1 MKQKVVVIPS
11 VAPLII
17 TTLQTDWPSSNWLNK
32 TLLSVNVLATILWVY
47 KVIFLY
53 IGDKTTPD
61 SVIRWQQRLDYK
73 PKRATNLI
81 CQL

>member
-1 MKQKVVVIPS
+1 MFKQ
-11 VAPLII
+11 
-17 TTLQTDWPSSNWLNK
+17 
-32 TLLSVNVLATILWVY
+32 LWVY

-53 IGDKTTPD
+53 IDDNTNPD